1 MINRFIFVAFAATFA
16 LTGCAK
22 TAADK
27 PATDFSKGATVVNV
41 THLEA
46 LSADGSSIYVTVD
59 GNDAGALGRGDSLV
73 LHVPAGKHQVGG
85 YARSLVGH
93 VSVPPVEIT
102 TTSQSMKH
110 VAYTVKATK
119 PTFTELPDEPLPQP
133 QEKPKATEAAPATQ
147 ATTEATPAD
156 TITSQATS
164 TPADTSTSQA
174 TSTPADTST
183 SQTTTTP
190 ADTGTSQTTTTP
202 ADTIT
207 SQATS
212 TPADTSTSQTTTT
225 PADTSTSQATT
236 P

>member
-1 MINRFIFVAFAATFA
+1 MINRFTFVAFAATFA

-85 YARSLVGH
+85 YARSLIGH

-133 QEKPKATEAAPATQ
+133 QEKPKAAEAAPA
-147 ATTEATPAD
+147 A
-156 TITSQATS
+156 
-164 TPADTSTSQA
+164 
-174 TSTPADTST
+174 
-183 SQTTTTP
+183 
-190 ADTGTSQTTTTP
+190 
-202 ADTIT
+202 
-207 SQATS
+207 